1 MSKKQKHFESIIPGS
16 MTGVKVTKL
25 PFDNKPDL
33 SFALRKWK
41 KMLKDSDI
49 LTELKNRT
57 EYIKPSKLNAANRER
72 SAYLQRKY
80 TENNP

>member
-1 MSKKQKHFESIIPGS
+1 MSKKQKHFESIIPGA
-16 MTGVKVTKL
+16 MTGVKVPKL
-25 PFDNKPDL
+25 PFDNKLDL

-49 LTELKNRT
+49 LSELKNRT
-57 EYIKPSKLNAANRER
+57 EYIKPSKLKAEHRKR
-72 SAYLQRKY
+72 SAYLQKKY